1 MTVGRDTLPKMYKL
15 NMFITAVCFL
25 FLYTSKLS
33 VLLMLCNREGGGP
46 KVVPYKGPECL
57 WEILKKFP
65 LRCENPVFRA
75 WLEFFHSLKMLILKQ
90 QIN

>member
-33 VLLMLCNREGGGP
+33 VLLMLCNRGGP
-46 KVVPYKGPECL
+46 KVVPYKGPEYL
-57 WEILKKFP
+57 WEILKKIP
-65 LRCENPVFRA
+65 LEVRKSCF
-75 WLEFFHSLKMLILKQ
+75 
-90 QIN
+90 